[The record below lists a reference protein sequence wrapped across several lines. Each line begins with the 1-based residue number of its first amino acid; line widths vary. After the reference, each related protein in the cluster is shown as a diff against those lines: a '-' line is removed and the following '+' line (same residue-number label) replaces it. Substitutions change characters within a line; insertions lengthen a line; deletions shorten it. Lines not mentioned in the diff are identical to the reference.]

1 MILHRPEMNNQ
12 VQSVSFV
19 IPCMAE
25 PRLLQQ
31 CLASLAA
38 QTYPKELTEIIVV
51 DDASPI
57 PLKTFFEQF
66 QKENASF
73 LTLHYIRNVQNAGR
87 AVTRN
92 RGLAKA
98 AGDIVFFL
106 DVDHTL
112 AEDCL
117 AAIVDVFAADTQA
130 DGIISVRANTKI
142 PADIQAKSAFIRYI
156 ASRYPA
162 ARSAGEMKRWNWN
175 DLPPRFFST
184 GSIAVS
190 RSALMQVGGFDE
202 SFTAYGCED
211 EDLGIRLANI
221 GVPLKLSRHA
231 YVYDMDDRASL
242 NRVCQ
247 RMTEYA
253 LTSLPRVL
261 AKHPNYASMT
271 TFAVF
276 ECPEDDLPLR
286 SRIFRRALLIFLR
299 PWLGS
304 IIAGGLNLVNSVPA
318 KLQPPAFLYQT
329 AITSFY
335 LRSYRHRLSQNK
347 R

>member
-1 MILHRPEMNNQ
+1 MTLHKPEMNNQ

-38 QTYPKELTEIIVV
+38 QTYPKGLTEIIVV

-66 QKENASF
+66 QEENAAF

-98 AGDIVFFL
+98 TGDIVFFL
-106 DVDHTL
+106 DVDQTL

-117 AAIVDVFAADTQA
+117 AAIVEVFATDTQA
-130 DGIISVRANTKI
+130 EGVISVRGNTTV
-142 PADIQAKSAFIRYI
+142 PAYIQAKSAFIRYF
-156 ASRYPA
+156 ASRYLG
-162 ARSAGEMKRWNWN
+162 ARTPDEMKQWRLN
-175 DLPPRFFST
+175 DLPPRFFAT
-184 GSIAVS
+184 GSIAIC
-190 RSALMQVGGFDE
+190 RSALIQVGGFDE

-211 EDLGIRLANI
+211 EDLGIRLAKI
-221 GVPLKLSRHA
+221 GVPLKFGKDA
-231 YVYDMDDRASL
+231 YVYDMDDQTTLSRA
-242 NRVCQ
+242 CQ

-253 LTSLPRVL
+253 QTSLPILL
-261 AKHPNYASMT
+261 AKHPEYAAIS
-271 TFAVF
+271 TFSLF
-276 ECPEDDLPLR
+276 ERAPETFSGHSRLLR
-286 SRIFRRALLIFLR
+286 QFLLALLKPWVGRGMILFLNA
-299 PWLGS
+299 LDH
-304 IIAGGLNLVNSVPA
+304 VPYF
-318 KLQPPAFLYQT
+318 LQPPIFLYQV
-329 AITSFY
+329 ALTSYY
-335 LRSYRHRLSQNK
+335 LRGYRLRQKELQP
-347 R
+347 